1 MSYNQESQHNTVG
14 KTTSDAQQSDLRQVP
29 NEWQLIS
36 MIQEH
41 KLKVR
46 EEREKETIRQKKQLQ
61 RQWVFDQ
68 IKGTQQLPNK
78 GEVYT
83 LPLQRFGQS
92 LVNDSKM
99 DDSFFK
105 QFSYEEE
112 EKINQW
118 RSNKRKSLNGEY
130 KEVLIKKKQES

>member
-1 MSYNQESQHNTVG
+1 
-14 KTTSDAQQSDLRQVP
+14 
-29 NEWQLIS
+29 
-36 MIQEH
+36 
-41 KLKVR
+41 
-46 EEREKETIRQKKQLQ
+46 
-61 RQWVFDQ
+61 
-68 IKGTQQLPNK
+68 
-78 GEVYT
+78 
-83 LPLQRFGQS
+83 
-92 LVNDSKM
+92 M